1 MRLKVTRVGGVI
13 TEHDITPAVK
23 AAFELH
29 FKEGFYV
36 RLREKEME
44 TDGFWLAWE
53 CIRKSGET
61 VKPFGPEFIESLENV
76 EVIAP
81 EPLG

>member
-1 MRLKVTRVGGVI
+1 MKLKVTRIGGVV
-13 TEHDITPAVK
+13 TEHDISPAVK

-29 FKEGFYV
+29 FKEGFYA

-53 CIRKSGET
+53 CIRRSGET
-61 VKPFGPEFIESLENV
+61 VKPFGPEFIETLEDIEIV
-76 EVIAP
+76 VDK
-81 EPLG
+81 PLG